1 MVHVIELAVVV
12 FSRRWSQ
19 IKERPAKK
27 LALRATSSTAS
38 VGTISL
44 EKKCTHI
51 KKITLGE
58 QITYN
63 ELLVDVKLR
72 FDVCRYF
79 LWWYA
84 AKSGKLV
91 GSLFSTGIVVS
102 QAQVFE
108 IIDSLGLHQRYR
120 LQIVLDGS
128 SIIVWQPALQSDVI
142 VFSTTAYKVPL
153 QEQQHTLNI
162 TGLLLV

>member
-1 MVHVIELAVVV
+1 MVTEASLAKEGEGRGFFFISRTFKLTSAAILIEVSNPRPVADRVAVTVEESGGTIGQRPMVHVIELAVVV

-79 LWWYA
+79 L
-84 AKSGKLV
+84 
-91 GSLFSTGIVVS
+91 
-102 QAQVFE
+102 
-108 IIDSLGLHQRYR
+108 
-120 LQIVLDGS
+120 
-128 SIIVWQPALQSDVI
+128 
-142 VFSTTAYKVPL
+142 
-153 QEQQHTLNI
+153 
-162 TGLLLV
+162 